1 MPLRIAG
8 RGVWRVAA
16 GDLNGDGI
24 ADAAF
29 VNGADDTVTIAYGS
43 KKGLRPGPMT
53 HVMPHPHNIAIANGR
68 LFVITEERDE
78 LVEVELLARPTG
90 HR

>member
-1 MPLRIAG
+1 M
-8 RGVWRVAA
+8 WRVAT

-29 VNGADDTVTIAYGS
+29 VNAADDTVTIAYGS
-43 KKGLRPGPMT
+43 KSGLHAGPT
-53 HVMPHPHNIAIANGR
+53 IHVMQHPHNIAIANGR
-68 LFVITEERDE
+68 LFVITEDRDE
-78 LVEVELLARPTG
+78 LVEVELLARPAG